1 MAGGYHAS
9 GGLCLGFVLWM
20 FLVLFSR
27 GPHLP
32 SDRWFG
38 YAGGWDLNKV
48 RSDQKK
54 EELRLKE
61 VELEGTRGEKV
72 V

>member
-1 MAGGYHAS
+1 
-9 GGLCLGFVLWM
+9 M